1 MHLFSRPE
9 NSLEQV
15 IYRTFFGFSLF
26 LMLLSTLVT
35 LYIDITNQRKLMD
48 RAIAEGAAYI
58 AELPSV
64 RTMIQSGYPT
74 PATVEELDIYCNAM
88 SDINAAVIYNS
99 GGLRFYHT
107 NRSSTGESYLTG

>member
-35 LYIDITNQRKLMD
+35 LYIDITNQRKL
-48 RAIAEGAAYI
+48 I
-58 AELPSV
+58 
-64 RTMIQSGYPT
+64 IQ
-74 PATVEELDIYCNAM
+74 
-88 SDINAAVIYNS
+88 
-99 GGLRFYHT
+99 GG
-107 NRSSTGESYLTG
+107 